1 MSKIRTPCTILWC
14 PAFGWSL
21 IIRAPR
27 LPLFYGFGG
36 KGPPSDGGMGF
47 GPGPSIEL
55 LVPVD
60 IAKRSA
66 MIKSS
71 ILFSRNQIVGAERR
85 NTTLSQSWNAM
96 AKIVTGR
103 DNLRRITTHWMVT
116 LHYSSG

>member
-1 MSKIRTPCTILWC
+1 
-14 PAFGWSL
+14 
-21 IIRAPR
+21 
-27 LPLFYGFGG
+27 
-36 KGPPSDGGMGF
+36 MGF